1 MVNNSTQ
8 RRHEKWF
15 ISSLRA
21 PGFDKHVKQQ
31 ENRLEVGAT
40 TKILVEVVKRRTVD
54 NISWKKTTPLTAP
67 QPSKMTRSILF
78 SFFICLRMTIFIVI
92 FYFPIT
98 VSGTIRPPHFW
109 QGRSSLHWQNYVFQ
123 VNDRNMRL
131 QIQEFSC
138 AKETKDLPRRV
149 KQRVNLGVPKK

>member
-1 MVNNSTQ
+1 MGSLKKGKTDSMVNNSTQ

-54 NISWKKTTPLTAP
+54 NIS
-67 QPSKMTRSILF
+67 
-78 SFFICLRMTIFIVI
+78 
-92 FYFPIT
+92 
-98 VSGTIRPPHFW
+98 
-109 QGRSSLHWQNYVFQ
+109 
-123 VNDRNMRL
+123 
-131 QIQEFSC
+131 
-138 AKETKDLPRRV
+138 
-149 KQRVNLGVPKK
+149 

>member
-54 NISWKKTTPLTAP
+54 NIS
-67 QPSKMTRSILF
+67 
-78 SFFICLRMTIFIVI
+78 
-92 FYFPIT
+92 
-98 VSGTIRPPHFW
+98 
-109 QGRSSLHWQNYVFQ
+109 
-123 VNDRNMRL
+123 
-131 QIQEFSC
+131 
-138 AKETKDLPRRV
+138 
-149 KQRVNLGVPKK
+149 